1 MTLNLHNFGLL
12 WPLGMF
18 DHSFESSI
26 NPLQDYDTLWPGDQ
40 NNWQF
45 NQGGKILSNLS
56 KQNTVLH
63 LWRVQGSPGLS
74 DSKRE
79 VVPITSFMACTSR
92 EVRTFRDCQYSDA
105 FIRNNPFDISAIFKW
120 KQKYLH
126 WVWYEISTRQF
137 FNLFVGNEEEEMLR
151 HCKSWRTVI
160 MKIHFI
166 TRKSKNV

>member
-56 KQNTVLH
+56 KQNIV
-63 LWRVQGSPGLS
+63 
-74 DSKRE
+74 
-79 VVPITSFMACTSR
+79 SR
-92 EVRTFRDCQYSDA
+92 RDD
-105 FIRNNPFDISAIFKW
+105 
-120 KQKYLH
+120 
-126 WVWYEISTRQF
+126 
-137 FNLFVGNEEEEMLR
+137 EEESQTAQLQVRDSDLVDAKLSYNAKQHGLCLYLFMP
-151 HCKSWRTVI
+151 
-160 MKIHFI
+160 
-166 TRKSKNV
+166 